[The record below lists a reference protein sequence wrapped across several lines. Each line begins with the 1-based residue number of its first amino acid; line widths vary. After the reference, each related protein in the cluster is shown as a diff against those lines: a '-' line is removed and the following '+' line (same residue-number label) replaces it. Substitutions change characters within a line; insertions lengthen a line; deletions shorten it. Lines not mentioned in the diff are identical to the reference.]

1 VLCTY
6 TKMIKKVLLIILI
19 LICVTVFLG
28 LVGMDKQY
36 FICPIEYK
44 SDIIIRSD
52 NRGDGLFA
60 SSRSGRRIHK
70 GLDLLARVGIP
81 VYAAKSGRVVSATQN
96 KGMGKYI
103 IIRHRDNIITIYGH
117 LSNIFVRKGDYLRQ
131 GQIIGSVG
139 KTGNARAAG
148 MLPHLHF
155 EIRKNGVPQD
165 PLEYI

>member
-1 VLCTY
+1 MRKFIY
-6 TKMIKKVLLIILI
+6 LIILI
-19 LICVTVFLG
+19 LICFVILLG
-28 LVGMDKQY
+28 MAGMDKQY

-44 SDIIIRSD
+44 NDIIIRND

-70 GLDLLARVGIP
+70 GVDLFADVGTA
-81 VYAAKSGRVVSATQN
+81 VYAAKSGRVISATQN
-96 KGMGKYI
+96 RGMGKYI
-103 IIRHRDNIITIYGH
+103 IIKHRDNIITIYGH
-117 LSNIFVRKGDYLRQ
+117 LSNIFVRKNDYLRQ
-131 GQIIGSVG
+131 GQAIGSVG

-155 EIRKNGVPQD
+155 EIRKNGVPFD

>member
-1 VLCTY
+1 
-6 TKMIKKVLLIILI
+6 MKKLFLLIILI
-19 LICVTVFLG
+19 IICIAVFLG
-28 LVGMDKQY
+28 LAGMDKQY

-44 SDIIIRSD
+44 NDIIIRND

-60 SSRSGRRIHK
+60 SSRSGRRMHK
-70 GLDLLARVGIP
+70 GLDLLADVGTA
-81 VYAAKSGRVVSATQN
+81 VYAAKSGKVISATQN

-117 LSNIFVRKGDYLRQ
+117 LSNIFVRKDDYLRQ
-131 GQIIGSVG
+131 GQIIGSEG
-139 KTGNARAAG
+139 KTGNARAAA

>member
-1 VLCTY
+1 
-6 TKMIKKVLLIILI
+6 MIKKLLLIILI
-19 LICVTVFLG
+19 LICVLVFLG
-28 LVGMDKQY
+28 LARVDKY
-36 FICPIEYK
+36 PFACPVEYK
-44 SDIIIRSD
+44 NDIIIRND

-60 SSRSGRRIHK
+60 ASRSGRRIHK
-70 GLDLLARVGIP
+70 GLDLLADVGTP
-81 VYAAKSGRVVSATQN
+81 VYTAKSGKVISATQN

-103 IIRHRDNIITIYGH
+103 IVRHRDNIITIYGH
-117 LSNIFVRKGDYLRQ
+117 LSNIFVRRNDYVRQ

-139 KTGNARAAG
+139 KTGNARAAD

>member
-1 VLCTY
+1 
-6 TKMIKKVLLIILI
+6 MKKNILLVILV
-19 LICVTVFLG
+19 LICMAVVLS
-28 LVGMDKQY
+28 LAKMDKQY

-44 SDIIIRSD
+44 SDIIIRND

-60 SSRSGRRIHK
+60 SSRSGRRMHK
-70 GLDLLARVGIP
+70 GLDLLADVGTA
-81 VYAAKSGRVVSATQN
+81 VYAAKSGKVVSATQN

-117 LSNIFVRKGDYLRQ
+117 LSNIFVRKNNYVRQ
-131 GQIIGSVG
+131 GQVIGSVG
-139 KTGNARAAG
+139 KTGNARAAD

-155 EIRKNGVPQD
+155 EIRKDGIPLD